1 MNLIIFNKKKII
13 LDIISYIPH
22 ILAILN
28 TLSATLVSIGYINIR
43 NQNKAIHKI
52 CMISA
57 LIVSTIFMIFYLYYH
72 AKVGY
77 LPFAGQGDIRYL
89 YFSLLASHV
98 ILAAIVFPLILIT
111 AGLSIRGR
119 FSTHKRIAR
128 WTLPIWLY
136 VSVSGVIIYVMS
148 FHIYTN

>member
-1 MNLIIFNKKKII
+1 MLP
-13 LDIISYIPH
+13 YIPH
-22 ILAILN
+22 ILAVLN

-43 NQNKAIHKI
+43 KQNRAVHKA
-52 CMISA
+52 CMIAA

-77 LPFAGQGDIRYL
+77 IPFAGQGDIRYL

-98 ILAAIVFPLILIT
+98 ILAAIAFPLVLIT
-111 AGLSIRGR
+111 AGLAIRSK
-119 FSTHKRIAR
+119 FTIHKRIAH

>member
-1 MNLIIFNKKKII
+1 M
-13 LDIISYIPH
+13 DIISYIPH

-28 TLSATLVSIGYINIR
+28 TLSAILISIGYIQIR
-43 NQNKAIHKI
+43 KGNRTAHKKL
-52 CMISA
+52 MISA
-57 LIVSTIFMIFYLYYH
+57 LFVSTLFMIFYLYYH

-77 LPFAGQGDIRYL
+77 IPFAGQGNIRYL

-98 ILAAIVFPLILIT
+98 ILAAIAFPLVLIT
-111 AGLSIRGR
+111 AGLAIRHK
-119 FSTHKRIAR
+119 FNIHKRIAR

-136 VSVSGVIIYVMS
+136 VSVSGVTIYIMS

>member
-1 MNLIIFNKKKII
+1 MT
-13 LDIISYIPH
+13 LDIIPYIPH
-22 ILAILN
+22 TLAILN

-43 NQNKAIHKI
+43 KQNKAVHKT

-57 LIVSTIFMIFYLYYH
+57 LAVSTVFMIFYLYYH

-77 LPFAGQGDIRYL
+77 IPFAGQGDIRYL

-98 ILAAIVFPLILIT
+98 ILAAIVFPMVLIT
-111 AGLSIRGR
+111 ATLAFRSK
-119 FSTHKRIAR
+119 FTTHKRIAR

-136 VSVSGVIIYVMS
+136 VSVSGVAIYVMS
-148 FHIYTN
+148 FHIYTA

>member
-1 MNLIIFNKKKII
+1 ME
-13 LDIISYIPH
+13 IISYIPH
-22 ILAILN
+22 ILAVLN

-43 NQNKAIHKI
+43 KQNKAVHKA
-52 CMISA
+52 CMIAA

-77 LPFAGQGDIRYL
+77 IPFKGQGDIRYL

-98 ILAAIVFPLILIT
+98 ILAAIIFPMVLIT
-111 AGLSIRGR
+111 AGLAIRSK
-119 FSTHKRIAR
+119 FKTHKRIAR
-128 WTLPIWLY
+128 WTLPMWLY

-148 FHIYTN
+148 FHIYTI

>member
-1 MNLIIFNKKKII
+1 M
-13 LDIISYIPH
+13 
-22 ILAILN
+22 LN
-28 TLSATLVSIGYINIR
+28 TLSATLVSFGYINIR
-43 NQNKAIHKI
+43 KQNKAVHKA
-52 CMISA
+52 CMIAA
-57 LIVSTIFMIFYLYYH
+57 LVVSTIFMIFYLYYH

-77 LPFAGQGDIRYL
+77 IPFAGQGDIRYL

-98 ILAAIVFPLILIT
+98 ILAAIVFPLVLIT
-111 AGLSIRGR
+111 AGLAIRSK

-136 VSVSGVIIYVMS
+136 VSVSGVAIYVMS

>member
-1 MNLIIFNKKKII
+1 M
-13 LDIISYIPH
+13 DIIPYIPH
-22 ILAILN
+22 TLAILN
-28 TLSATLVSIGYINIR
+28 TLSAILVSVGYINIR
-43 NQNKAIHKI
+43 KQNKTVHKA
-52 CMISA
+52 CMIAA
-57 LIVSTIFMIFYLYYH
+57 LAVSTIFMIFYLYYH

-77 LPFAGQGDIRYL
+77 IPFAGQGDIRYL

-98 ILAAIVFPLILIT
+98 ILAAIVFPLVLIT
-111 AGLSIRGR
+111 AGLALRSK

-136 VSVSGVIIYVMS
+136 VSVSGVTIYVMS

>member
-1 MNLIIFNKKKII
+1 MDTI
-13 LDIISYIPH
+13 LYIPH
-22 ILAILN
+22 LLAILN
-28 TLSATLVSIGYINIR
+28 TLSATLVTIGYINIR
-43 NQNKAIHKI
+43 KKNKDVHKK

-57 LIVSTIFMIFYLYYH
+57 LVVSTIFMIFYLYYH

-77 LPFAGQGDIRYL
+77 IPFAGQGDIRYL

-98 ILAAIVFPLILIT
+98 ILAAIVFPMVLIT
-111 AGLSIRGR
+111 AGLTLKNK
-119 FSTHKRIAR
+119 FNAHKRIAR

-136 VSVSGVIIYVMS
+136 VSVSGVMIYIMS